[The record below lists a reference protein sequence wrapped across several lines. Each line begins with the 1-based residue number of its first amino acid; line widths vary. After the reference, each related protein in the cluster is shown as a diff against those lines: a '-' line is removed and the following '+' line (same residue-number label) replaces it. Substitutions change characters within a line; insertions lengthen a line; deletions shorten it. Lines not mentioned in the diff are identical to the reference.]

1 MKDFADKA
9 KGLSHYQKM
18 SSIITR
24 QDLIDRFGVDELVV
38 LTDREGRGVIDD
50 EVLNRA
56 IEDAEAETAAYIQAA
71 GLVLPSPPKVLVIK
85 VCDIARYYLHDNGET
100 QVVLDRYKQAIAW
113 LRDVVRNPRLLDPD
127 AVVADA
133 KPSACAVR
141 PNVPEDN
148 WEIAPRCR

>member
-1 MKDFADKA
+1 MV
-9 KGLSHYQKM
+9 L
-18 SSIITR
+18 
-24 QDLIDRFGVDELVV
+24 

>member
-1 MKDFADKA
+1 
-9 KGLSHYQKM
+9 M

-24 QDLIDRFGVDELVV
+24 QDLIDRFGEDELVL

-71 GLVLPSPPKVLVIK
+71 GLVLPSPPNVLVIK

>member
-1 MKDFADKA
+1 
-9 KGLSHYQKM
+9 M

-24 QDLIDRFGVDELVV
+24 QDLIDRFGEGELVV

-50 EVLNRA
+50 EVLNRT
-56 IEDAEAETAAYIQAA
+56 IEDAEAETAAYVQAA

>member
-1 MKDFADKA
+1 
-9 KGLSHYQKM
+9 M

-24 QDLIDRFGVDELVV
+24 QDLIDRFGEGELVV

-141 PNVPEDN
+141 PNVPEDD

>member
-1 MKDFADKA
+1 M
-9 KGLSHYQKM
+9 G
-18 SSIITR
+18 SIITR
-24 QDLIDRFGVDELVV
+24 QDLIDRFGEGELVA

-56 IEDAEAETAAYIQAA
+56 IEDAEAEAAAYIQAA
-71 GLVLPSPPKVLVIK
+71 RLVLPSPPKVLVIK

-100 QVVLDRYKQAIAW
+100 QVVLDRYKQAVAW

-127 AVVADA
+127 AVVAEA

-141 PNVPEDN
+141 PNVPEEN
-148 WEIAPRCR
+148 WEIAPKCRW

>member
-1 MKDFADKA
+1 
-9 KGLSHYQKM
+9 M

-24 QDLIDRFGVDELVV
+24 QDLIDRFGEGELVV
-38 LTDREGRGVIDD
+38 LTDRDGRGVIDD

-71 GLVLPSPPKVLVIK
+71 GLMLPSPPKVLVIK

>member
-1 MKDFADKA
+1 
-9 KGLSHYQKM
+9 M

-24 QDLIDRFGVDELVV
+24 QDLIDRFGEDELVL

-100 QVVLDRYKQAIAW
+100 QVVLDRYKQAIVW

>member
-1 MKDFADKA
+1 
-9 KGLSHYQKM
+9 M

-24 QDLIDRFGVDELVV
+24 QDLLDRFGEGELVV

-71 GLVLPSPPKVLVIK
+71 GLMLPSPPKVLVIK

>member
-1 MKDFADKA
+1 
-9 KGLSHYQKM
+9 M

-24 QDLIDRFGVDELVV
+24 QDLIDRFGEGELVV

-71 GLVLPSPPKVLVIK
+71 GLMLPSPPKVLVIK

>member
-1 MKDFADKA
+1 
-9 KGLSHYQKM
+9 M

-24 QDLIDRFGVDELVV
+24 QDLIDRFGEDELVL

-148 WEIAPRCR
+148 WEIALRCR

>member
-1 MKDFADKA
+1 
-9 KGLSHYQKM
+9 M

-24 QDLIDRFGVDELVV
+24 QDLIDRFGEDELVL
-38 LTDREGRGVIDD
+38 LTDHEGRGVIDD

>member
-1 MKDFADKA
+1 
-9 KGLSHYQKM
+9 M

-24 QDLIDRFGVDELVV
+24 QDLIDRFGEGELVV

-71 GLVLPSPPKVLVIK
+71 GLVLPSPPKVLVVK

>member
-1 MKDFADKA
+1 
-9 KGLSHYQKM
+9 M

-24 QDLIDRFGVDELVV
+24 QDLIDRFGEDELVV

-141 PNVPEDN
+141 PNMPEDN

>member
-1 MKDFADKA
+1 
-9 KGLSHYQKM
+9 M

-24 QDLIDRFGVDELVV
+24 QDLIDRFGEDELVV

-50 EVLNRA
+50 EVLNHA

-113 LRDVVRNPRLLDPD
+113 LRDVVRNPRLLAPD

>member
-1 MKDFADKA
+1 
-9 KGLSHYQKM
+9 M

-24 QDLIDRFGVDELVV
+24 QDLIDRFGEGELVV

-127 AVVADA
+127 AVVSDA

>member
-1 MKDFADKA
+1 
-9 KGLSHYQKM
+9 M

-24 QDLIDRFGVDELVV
+24 QDLIDRFGEDELVL

-148 WEIAPRCR
+148 WEITPRCR